1 MFLNLDEN
9 ILRKAP
15 EDLRRLMF
23 RPPDIW
29 SVNARRDHVKE
40 TDVDIM
46 KYWVFK
52 MDRDLC

>member
-15 EDLRRLMF
+15 EDMRRLMF

-29 SVNARRDHVKE
+29 SVNVRRPCKRNGCRYNE
-40 TDVDIM
+40 ILG
-46 KYWVFK
+46 FQNG
-52 MDRDLC
+52 